1 MSACPNR
8 KKEWLQSLYSLAFFH
23 ALIQERRKYGALG
36 FNVRY
41 DFNDSDLEMSLS
53 TLKNFL
59 NDGREDINW
68 DAIWYMVGNIN
79 YGGRVTDDLDRIC
92 LMSTL
97 KKCLNPDL
105 LGTPSN

>member
-1 MSACPNR
+1 M
-8 KKEWLQSLYSLAFFH
+8 
-23 ALIQERRKYGALG
+23 QERRKYGPLG

-105 LGTPSN
+105 LSTGIG

>member
-1 MSACPNR
+1 
-8 KKEWLQSLYSLAFFH
+8 LYSLTFFH
-23 ALIQERRKYGALG
+23 ALLQERRKYGPLG

-41 DFNDSDLEMSLS
+41 DFNDSDLEMSLT

-68 DAIWYMVGNIN
+68 DAIWYMVGQIN

-92 LMSTL
+92 LLNTL

-105 LGTPSN
+105 LSIGAGEKYYYSES

>member
-1 MSACPNR
+1 MQC
-8 KKEWLQSLYSLAFFH
+8 LYSLTFFH
-23 ALIQERRKYGALG
+23 ALLQERRKYGPLG

-41 DFNDSDLEMSLS
+41 EFNDSDLEMSLS

-59 NDGREDINW
+59 NEGREDINW
-68 DAIWYMVGNIN
+68 DAIWYMIGQIN

-105 LGTPSN
+105 IGIAAG